1 MVIMPKYTIK
11 SGKTGKYLNTEFR
24 LDSAKEYCIAR
35 ILKNP
40 SMVLLI
46 ERDGQKVYRIVKEGD
61 VIVFRNIQTG
71 KRTTKAISILK
82 QKIKA
87 DSSGYLAVYY
97 DDKGTLGTLD
107 HARKDA
113 VKLYE
118 KYHTWIPICKDYVGN
133 TYGIVNKT
141 DKGWVFEVRWT
152 GKSYRFDPRTGKT
165 IKKI

>member
-1 MVIMPKYTIK
+1 MPKYTIK
-11 SGKTGKYLNTEFR
+11 SGKTGQYLYSEFR
-24 LDSAKEYCIAR
+24 LDSAKEYCISR

-46 ERDGQKVYRIVKEGD
+46 ERDGRQVYRIVKEGV

-82 QKIKA
+82 QKVKA
-87 DSSGYLAVYY
+87 DLPKYIAVYY
-97 DDKGTLGTLD
+97 NDKGTWGTLD

-113 VKLYE
+113 VRLYG
-118 KYHTWIPICKDYVGN
+118 KYHTWIPICKDYIGD
-133 TYGIVNKT
+133 TYGMVDRT
-141 DKGWVFEVRWT
+141 DDGWEFEVYWT

-165 IKKI
+165 IKRK